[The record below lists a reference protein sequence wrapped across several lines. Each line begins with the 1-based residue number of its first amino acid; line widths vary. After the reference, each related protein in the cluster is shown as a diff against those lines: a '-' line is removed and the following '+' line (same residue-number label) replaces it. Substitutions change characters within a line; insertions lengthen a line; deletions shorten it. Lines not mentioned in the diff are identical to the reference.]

1 MKIAKELTSYVL
13 IGFGLSLLFYLTFVS
28 WQWSFAPQTQASGEG
43 LYLSVLVNSQNKPLR
58 GLFSLRQSRIENNKS
73 PVLGASDKKSGLTPK
88 HFNLSIPSLKIKE
101 AKVVSNVN
109 SDMEEVYFPVLR
121 EAIAHYEGT
130 ALPEEEGNTFLY
142 GHSVLPAFY
151 NPGDYLTI
159 FSLLPQMRIGDEFSL
174 NYAGKEFSYAVFA
187 KKVVEPNNL
196 HSLEPYPFKTAT
208 LMTCFPPG
216 LTTKRLLVVGR
227 LLD

>member
-1 MKIAKELTSYVL
+1 MKTARELTAYILV
-13 IGFGLSLLFYLTFVS
+13 GFGLSVLFYLTFVF
-28 WQWSFAPQTQASGEG
+28 WQWSFAPETQASGEG
-43 LYLSVLVNSQNKPLR
+43 LYLSVLVNSQNKR
-58 GLFSLRQSRIENNKS
+58 SFI
-73 PVLGASDKKSGLTPK
+73 LGASDKKRGLTPR

-101 AKVVSNVN
+101 AKVVSHVN

-121 EAIAHYEGT
+121 EAVAHYEGT
-130 ALPEEEGNTFLY
+130 ALPGEEGNTFLY

-159 FSLLPQMRIGDEFSL
+159 FSLLPQMKIGDEFSL

-208 LMTCFPPG
+208 LMTCVPPG